1 MRKLNYPNNNKE
13 IVDMLDKLLVLV
25 KKIAHRNI
33 SIHTDDSG
41 TVTGFTLYD
50 IKPFDST
57 PIEKLLATSDLGWTI
72 IVNDAPEMSNAGRLM
87 PPRAY
92 IGKGGATLDDLASA
106 LESVEG

>member
-1 MRKLNYPNNNKE
+1 MQKLINLIKTVVY
-13 IVDMLDKLLVLV
+13 
-25 KKIAHRNI
+25 RNI

-50 IKPFDST
+50 IKPFDSA
-57 PIEKLLATSDLGWTI
+57 PIEAVLATLNLGWTI

-92 IGKGGATLDDLASA
+92 IGKGGATLDDLATA
-106 LESVEG
+106 LESVETS